1 MTTTTDTTQEK
12 KNEAEE
18 LAPAVVGADA
28 KNNDAAEGVV
38 ETVASADAVSEVAIA
53 GVTGGAQA
61 PTTVENAGRRTRPAR
76 ARRPRTGRG
85 ERQRSEFDQMTI
97 DVRRVAR
104 VVAGGRRFSFSVTVV
119 IGDHKGRVGVGIGKG
134 TDTALAIEKATRN
147 ARRHLIQIP
156 LTSSGSILHEVS
168 ARYTSSCVT
177 IAPSPGRG
185 IVAGSAM
192 RIVIELSGVT
202 DVVGKILSRSKNK
215 LTIARATVQALST
228 AKTGRA
234 SITKSED
241 SSERAKSSHKAQ
253 SVVS

>member
-1 MTTTTDTTQEK
+1 MITTTETTMEK
-12 KNEAEE
+12 KNDINESIIN
-18 LAPAVVGADA
+18 VVDA
-28 KNNDAAEGVV
+28 NTATITGVV
-38 ETVASADAVSEVAIA
+38 D
-53 GVTGGAQA
+53 TGTA
-61 PTTVENAGRRTRPAR
+61 
-76 ARRPRTGRG
+76 RG
-85 ERQRSEFDQMTI
+85 EVQSTAMHPPRRQRLRRSRNPRDDRARSEFDQMTI

-134 TDTALAIEKATRN
+134 TDTALAIEKANRD

-156 LTSSGSILHEVS
+156 RTKSGSILHEVS
-168 ARYTSSCVT
+168 AKYTSSCIT

-215 LTIARATVQALST
+215 LTITRATVRALASVKAGHIST
-228 AKTGRA
+228 KT
-234 SITKSED
+234 STDTPKLEE
-241 SSERAKSSHKAQ
+241 SSQ
-253 SVVS
+253 QVPSVVS

>member
-1 MTTTTDTTQEK
+1 MTTTTETTMEK
-12 KNEAEE
+12 KNDTDASTTN
-18 LAPAVVGADA
+18 AVDA
-28 KNNDAAEGVV
+28 NTATITGVV
-38 ETVASADAVSEVAIA
+38 DTGTARGSARD
-53 GVTGGAQA
+53 GAR
-61 PTTVENAGRRTRPAR
+61 PPRRQ
-76 ARRPRTGRG
+76 RPRRS
-85 ERQRSEFDQMTI
+85 RNSRDDRARSEFDQMTI

-119 IGDHKGRVGVGIGKG
+119 IGDRKGRVGVGLGKG
-134 TDTALAIEKATRN
+134 TDTALAIEKANRD

-156 LTSSGSILHEVS
+156 RTKSGSILHEAS
-168 ARYTSSCVT
+168 AKYTSSCIT

-215 LTIARATVQALST
+215 LTITRATVRALASVRAERVS
-228 AKTGRA
+228 AKT
-234 SITKSED
+234 SVDTQKSKE
-241 SSERAKSSHKAQ
+241 SSQQVQ